1 MFEFWLL
8 FEQIVGEIQ
17 AARDALVEV
26 TTRLRSYLYR
36 DFFQKETPPSSTGP
50 TGSALVVEAA
60 SPIDITPACEVQTVT
75 DPPAATHQSVQIPA
89 TSQPSKVGTDGL
101 LL

>member
-60 SPIDITPACEVQTVT
+60 SPIDITPAREVQTVA
-75 DPPAATHQSVQIPA
+75 DPPAATHQSVQIPV